1 MGDSFSLTAVLR
13 LREAEEEE
21 AELRLQH
28 AARQLHE
35 VREALAKAKADRT
48 LQSQSLNAAAQNGI
62 TGGELSWLQACLAAA
77 DRNIDQLQR
86 TQQRAEAFFLQQ
98 QRAYQQA
105 HQRREI
111 LSTLQEHHRDAKLL
125 DDNRRDQQR
134 ADELYV
140 LRKRVN
146 GD

>member
-13 LREAEEEE
+13 LREAEEEQ
-21 AELRLQH
+21 AEFRLQQ
-28 AARQLHE
+28 AARQLQE
-35 VREALAKAKADRT
+35 LRDALTKARADRI

-62 TGGELSWLQACLAAA
+62 SGGELSWLQTCLAAA

-105 HQRREI
+105 HQLREI
-111 LSTLQEHHRDAKLL
+111 LSNLREHHRDAELL
-125 DDNRRDQQR
+125 DENRRDRQR

-140 LRKRVN
+140 LRKRMD

>member
-13 LREAEEEE
+13 LREAEEEQ

-28 AARQLHE
+28 AARQFHE
-35 VREALAKAKADRT
+35 VRDALGKAKADRT

-62 TGGELSWLQACLAAA
+62 SGGELSWLQACLAAA
-77 DRNIDQLQR
+77 DRNIEQLHR
-86 TQQRAEAFFLQQ
+86 SLQRAEAFFLQQ

-111 LSTLQEHHRDAKLL
+111 LSTLREHHQDAKLL
-125 DDNRRDQQR
+125 DENRREQQR

-140 LRKRVN
+140 LRRQVD